1 MAKWQGLLTLK
12 TRLGGIEMKKNI
24 KSILVFALA
33 VMLISALVLTGCGQS
48 APKEQEQPSEANEEQ
63 QQAQPEQPKTK
74 YPERNINAMV
84 GFSPGG
90 PTDVIARGILPI
102 LQEELG
108 VGIGITNTP
117 GAASATAASNV
128 LQQPA
133 DGYTLFFGSEIMS
146 VWQTMGTIDLSP
158 TKDFIPVKIVSQA
171 IPVMAVPPNSPFNS
185 AEELVQ
191 YAKENPGKL
200 RLSTAGPGTVPHIS
214 GLLLEKYL
222 GCKFTFVPYEGGQP
236 AITACMGGQVDCTI
250 EMVQSMV
257 EAFKGGKLKIL
268 ASFTNEP
275 IEGLEEIEP
284 FGKLYPEVGKYLPYG
299 PYFGLFAPK
308 GTPDEVVQVLKEGL
322 DKAIKDQR
330 WIDYTDKLYLVRVD
344 YSGEEAYKFLED
356 WTAKAAWLLYDA
368 GGAKNNPADFG
379 IERPSE

>member
-1 MAKWQGLLTLK
+1 
-12 TRLGGIEMKKNI
+12 MKRSK
-24 KSILVFALA
+24 ILVL
-33 VMLISALVLTGCGQS
+33 ALVLILMLTMVLSGCGQ
-48 APKEQEQPSEANEEQ
+48 QQ
-63 QQAQPEQPKTK
+63 QQAAPEQESQQESQQETQQEQPKTT
-74 YPERNINAMV
+74 YPERNINAV
-84 GFSPGG
+84 CGFSPGG

-102 LQEELG
+102 LQEILG

-128 LQQPA
+128 LQAEP

-146 VWQTMGTIDLSP
+146 VWQTMGTADISP
-158 TKDFIPVKIVSQA
+158 TRDFIPIKIVSQA
-171 IPVMAVPPNSPFNS
+171 IPVMAVPADSPFKTPQ
-185 AEELVQ
+185 ELVE
-191 YAKENPGKL
+191 YAKANPGKL

-222 GCKFTFVPYEGGQP
+222 GCKFTFVPYQGGQP
-236 AITACMGGQVDCTI
+236 AITAAMGGQVDCTI

-257 EAFKGGKLKIL
+257 EAYKGGKLRIL

-308 GTPDEVVQVLKEGL
+308 GTPDEVIQVLKEGL
-322 DKAIKDQR
+322 DKAIQDQR
-330 WIDYTDKLYLVRVD
+330 WIDYTDKLFLVRVD
-344 YSGEEAYKFLED
+344 YSGEEAYKFLEE
-356 WTAKAAWLLYDA
+356 WTSKAAWLLYDT
-368 GGAKNNPADFG
+368 GGAQNNPADFG
-379 IERPSE
+379 IERPKEE